1 MPSIVKREIKK
12 TKTKPKGGVSS
23 PPHQLIWQRMAAPT
37 KSRKLDYPSI
47 ARAAI
52 QLADEGGLDELSM
65 RNLAI
70 RLGVGTMSLYRYVAD
85 KNDLLDLIIDEAYG
99 EISIPERITENW
111 RVDVINVAIATR
123 RTMLGHSWLAPLLAR
138 RPTIGPNYLRWFE
151 FLLAATAAP
160 RRTIQRQLRMVGTIW
175 AFLSG
180 FVGYELGEM
189 EAYRQHQLTEEQKR
203 EIARPYLED
212 ILASGRFPYFSQFV
226 KNVSPTISDEDFLFG
241 LGIVL
246 DGLVQSR

>member
-1 MPSIVKREIKK
+1 MSTIVNRK
-12 TKTKPKGGVSS
+12 KTKPKGSS
-23 PPHQLIWQRMAAPT
+23 PLPPHPLIWQRTAVPA
-37 KSRKLDYPSI
+37 KSRKLDYHSI

-65 RNLAI
+65 RNLAN
-70 RLGVGTMSLYRYVAD
+70 RLEVGTMSLYRYVTD

-111 RVDVINVAIATR
+111 RVDVINVAVATR
-123 RTMLGHSWLAPLLAR
+123 RTMLGHSWLAPLLSR

-160 RRTIQRQLRMVGTIW
+160 KRTIQRQLRMVGTIW

-203 EIARPYLED
+203 EIADPYLEE
-212 ILASGRFPYFSQFV
+212 ILTTGKFPYFSQFV
-226 KNVSPTISDEDFLFG
+226 KNASPTTSDEDFLFG

-246 DGLVQSR
+246 DGLAQSR